1 MSNILHNY
9 SLKNHNTFG
18 IAVKAKIFSSFNSV
32 IELKEILKT
41 NLHQEEKFFIL
52 GSGSNILLTRDFDGF
67 ILHNKIKGICI
78 LEDNENDIL
87 VEVGGGVEWHDF
99 VIWSV
104 SQELSGIENLALI
117 PGTVGASPVQN
128 IGAYG
133 MEVKDSITKV
143 HTLEIK
149 SKEVKIFSNNDC
161 EFSYRNSTF
170 KKEEEKKF
178 IITKVEFKLSKE
190 PLNKTTYGAIE
201 KELKDLKLKA
211 NPSNIAKAVINIRN
225 RKLPD
230 PKVLGNSGSF
240 FKNPVIETTEFE
252 ALKKEFPDMVGYTIS
267 NFQTKIAAGWLIDN
281 AGLKG
286 YRKADAGVH
295 ENQALVLVNYGNASG
310 NEIINLAKLIK
321 QKVKEKYGISI
332 EPEVIIL

>member
-1 MSNILHNY
+1 MSNVLHNY

>member
-18 IAVKAKIFSSFNSV
+18 IAVKVKYFSSFDSV
-32 IELKEILKT
+32 FELKEILKT
-41 NLHQEEKFFIL
+41 NLHKKEKFFIL
-52 GSGSNILLTRDFDGF
+52 GSGSNILLTQDFNGF
-67 ILHNKIKGICI
+67 ILHNKIEGISI

-87 VEVGGGVEWHDF
+87 VEVGGGVVWHDF
-99 VIWSV
+99 VMWSV
-104 SQELSGIENLALI
+104 SQELSGIENLAL
-117 PGTVGASPVQN
+117 
-128 IGAYG
+128 
-133 MEVKDSITKV
+133 VKDSITKV
-143 HTLEIK
+143 HALEIK
-149 SKEVKIFSNNDC
+149 SKEVKIFSNQDC
-161 EFSYRNSTF
+161 EFSYRNSNF

-201 KELKDLKLKA
+201 DELKTLRLEA
-211 NPSNIAKAVINIRN
+211 NPKNIAEAVIKIRR

-230 PKVLGNSGSF
+230 PKILGNSGSF
-240 FKNPVIETTEFE
+240 FKNPVIETTEFK
-252 ALKKEFPDMVGYTIS
+252 ALKKKFPDMIGYTIS
-267 NFQTKIAAGWLIDN
+267 NSQTKIAAGWLIDN

-295 ENQALVLVNYGNASG
+295 KNQALVLVNYGNASG
-310 NEIINLAKLIK
+310 IEIINLAKKIQQRIK
-321 QKVKEKYGISI
+321 VKYGIKI

>member
-1 MSNILHNY
+1 MSNILNNY

-18 IAVKAKIFSSFNSV
+18 IAVKAKYFSTFYS
-32 IELKEILKT
+32 IIDLKEILKT
-41 NLHQEEKFFIL
+41 NLHKKEKFFIL
-52 GSGSNILLTRDFDGF
+52 GSGSNILLTKDFDGF
-67 ILHNKIKGICI
+67 ILHNKIEGICI
-78 LEDNENDIL
+78 LEDNKNNIL
-87 VEVGGGVEWHDF
+87 VEVGSGVVWHDF
-99 VIWSV
+99 VMWSV

-133 MEVKDSITKV
+133 MEVKDTITKV

-149 SKEVKIFSNNDC
+149 NNEVKIFSNKDC
-161 EFSYRNSTF
+161 EFSYRNSVF
-170 KKEEEKKF
+170 KKEEDKNF

-190 PLNKTTYGAIE
+190 HLNRTTYGAIE
-201 KELKDLKLKA
+201 EELKNLNLEA
-211 NPSNIAKAVINIRN
+211 SPATIAEAVIQIRN

-240 FKNPVIETTEFE
+240 FKNPIIETTEFNT
-252 ALKKEFPDMVGYTIS
+252 LKKEFPKMVGYTIS
-267 NFQTKIAAGWLIDN
+267 NSQTKIAAGWLIDN

-295 ENQALVLVNYGNASG
+295 KNQALVLVNYGNASG
-310 NEIINLAKLIK
+310 TEIINLAKEIQQKIK
-321 QKVKEKYGISI
+321 VKYGIII
-332 EPEVIIL
+332 EPEVSIL